1 MKYRN
6 FSNTGWKVSE
16 LRLGCWGLGGSW
28 TDVTKK
34 NALSILD
41 KAFEKGVNFLD
52 TSDSYGHGL
61 SEKL

>member
-16 LRLGCWGLGGSW
+16 LGLGCWGLGGSW

-34 NALSILD
+34 NALLILD
-41 KAFEKGVNFLD
+41 NSLFDLLILNNAFEYLLKFLFI
-52 TSDSYGHGL
+52 S
-61 SEKL
+61 